1 MSGAAVG
8 NATRK
13 GRSLGANRKMPHA
26 GKHWRVDSLLLSSGI
41 DKHMKDSIMQC

>member
-13 GRSLGANRKMPHA
+13 ERSLGASRKTPRA
-26 GKHWRVDSLLLSSGI
+26 GKHWRVDCLLLSSGV
-41 DKHMKDSIMQC
+41 DKHMKDNIMQC